1 MMTILEII
9 EAVCKN
15 VGVTVPDSAVANTER
30 EYVELVQFA
39 KEAGDEIARRA
50 DWSALRATAYDHRN
64 WHQ

>member
-30 EYVELVQFA
+30 E
-39 KEAGDEIARRA
+39 
-50 DWSALRATAYDHRN
+50 
-64 WHQ
+64 